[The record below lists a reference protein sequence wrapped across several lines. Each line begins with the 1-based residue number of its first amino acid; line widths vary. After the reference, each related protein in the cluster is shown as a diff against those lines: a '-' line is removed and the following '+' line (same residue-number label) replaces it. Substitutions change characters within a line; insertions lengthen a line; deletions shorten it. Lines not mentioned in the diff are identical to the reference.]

1 MFVSAEQKAEAIL
14 TNRELEVLALV
25 AAGLSA
31 KEIAQRISIAPR
43 TVERHIENAR
53 LKMHARNR
61 THLVTCALIYGLLNA
76 SLQAELLL
84 ASPYPALAKAPLPL
98 QGGQLATSI

>member
-1 MFVSAEQKAEAIL
+1 MSVTSEHTIDAIL

-43 TVERHIENAR
+43 TVERHVENAR

-61 THLVTCALIYGLLNA
+61 THLVTCALIHGLLNA
-76 SLQAELLL
+76 SLQAELFLN
-84 ASPYPALAKAPLPL
+84 SPYPGLAKAPPCLK
-98 QGGQLATSI
+98 GGQFATSI